1 MILSLLKHQKISDMK
16 LINILLASACIVI
29 AASCC
34 QTQKNDQDNSGNAVI
49 ENIMARRSI
58 RQYKQIPVSRDTMK
72 IILECG
78 INAPNGQN
86 KQSWE
91 VRVIDNPA
99 LMEEFKE
106 AMAKGHPDMNPAGV
120 KGCFR
125 DAPVMAFIARD
136 PSYDFSAYDCGLLA
150 ENMMLSAWSL
160 GVGSICLGSP
170 VRFLTDNEVCKPY
183 LEKLGF
189 SEGYELC
196 LCVGFGY
203 AAEAPDAKPRIA
215 EKVKFID

>member
-1 MILSLLKHQKISDMK
+1 MKTFNILSAA
-16 LINILLASACIVI
+16 ILLLVASAC
-29 AASCC
+29 C
-34 QTQKNDQDNSGNAVI
+34 QNQAQSSGNNSDAVI

-58 RQYKQIPVSRDTMK
+58 RKYKQTPVGRDTMNV
-72 IILECG
+72 ILECG

-86 KQSWE
+86 RQSWE
-91 VRVIDNPA
+91 VRVVDSPA
-99 LMEEFKE
+99 LMDEIKE
-106 AMAKGHPDMNPAGV
+106 AMAQGHPDMKPEAV

-125 DAPVMAFIARD
+125 DAPVMVFIARD

-170 VRFLTDNEVCKPY
+170 VRFLTDNDACRPV

-189 SEGYELC
+189 SSGYELC

-203 AAEAPDAKPRIA
+203 ADEAPAAKQRNP
-215 EKVKFID
+215 EKVKFVEP

>member
-1 MILSLLKHQKISDMK
+1 MKHFKTFMSGLCMVAAVSCGGGAAD
-16 LINILLASACIVI
+16 NNECVNTCDAS
-29 AASCC
+29 SS
-34 QTQKNDQDNSGNAVI
+34 KAVV

-58 RQYKQIPVSRDTMK
+58 RKYKQQTVARDTMK

-91 VRVIDNPA
+91 VRVVDNPET
-99 LMEEFKE
+99 MEFIKS
-106 AMAKGHPDMNPAGV
+106 AMSEGRDVNVGS
-120 KGCFR
+120 CFR
-125 DAPVMAFIARD
+125 GAPVMTFIARD

-150 ENMMLSAWSL
+150 ENMMLSATSL

-170 VRFLTDNEVCKPY
+170 IRFINDSPKKNEI
-183 LEKLGF
+183 LSLLGF
-189 SEGYELC
+189 SDGYELC

-203 AAEAPDAKPRIA
+203 PDEAPDAKPRDWS
-215 EKVKFID
+215 KVKFVD